1 MPNRKRRSRVQR
13 TFIVSCVSLSALFSL
28 TMSTTHNV
36 SASAADGSRSKYF
49 IYIGTYGKGVHAF
62 RYEAKSVTIEP
73 IGLAGEVINPSWITA
88 DRSFKFL
95 YAVSELEGNA
105 QGGVAS
111 FGIDRKTGKL
121 NPLNHISSEGVAP
134 CYAAVD
140 ATGKTLVVANY
151 TSGGVS
157 AFPIEQNGSLGKLGS
172 LMTAEGS
179 SINKDRQEGPH
190 AHEAVISRDNQR
202 VYVPDLGLDKI
213 RIYRLE
219 AAAGKLMPND
229 PAFVQVE
236 AGHGPRHIIFDGKGG
251 YAYVI
256 NELKPLVSVFA
267 HDASTGNLKLIQTV
281 QTIPADFTKENT
293 GAEIRLDHA
302 GRFLYTSNRGND
314 SLQVFAI
321 DPASG
326 KLQQVQNIS
335 TEGQEPRGFALDPTG
350 HLLFVGNQN
359 SNNLVVFKVDS
370 QTGKL
375 TPTGQK
381 LDVPSPVDVLFVPAS

>member
-1 MPNRKRRSRVQR
+1 MPNRGKQSKLNKI
-13 TFIVSCVSLSALFSL
+13 FIVACIALSAIFSI

-36 SASAADGSRSKYF
+36 SASATDKHSKYF
-49 IYIGTYGKGVHAF
+49 IYIGTYGKGVYAF
-62 RYEAKSVTIEP
+62 RYDAQAAAIEP
-73 IGLAGEVINPSWITA
+73 IGLVGEVVNASWITT
-88 DRSFKFL
+88 DRSFRYL

-105 QGGVAS
+105 KGGVAS
-111 FGIDRKTGKL
+111 FEIDRKTGKL
-121 NPLNHISSEGVAP
+121 NPLNQVGSEGVAP

-140 ATGKTLVVANY
+140 ASGKTLVVANY

-157 AFPIEQNGSLGKLGS
+157 AFPIEQNGSLGQLGS

-179 SINKDRQEGPH
+179 SINKNRQEGPH

-219 AAAGKLMPND
+219 QVAGKLTPND
-229 PAFVQVE
+229 PPFVSVE
-236 AGHGPRHIIFDGKGG
+236 AGHGPRHIVFDDKGE

-256 NELKPLVSVFA
+256 NELKPLVSVFSV
-267 HDASTGNLKLIQTV
+267 DASNGNLKLIQTV
-281 QTIPADFTKENT
+281 PTIPADFTKETT
-293 GAEIRLDHA
+293 GAEIRLDHS

-314 SLQVFAI
+314 SLQVFAV
-321 DPASG
+321 DRGG

-335 TEGQEPRGFALDPTG
+335 SGGKDPRGFALDPG
-350 HLLFVGNQN
+350 SGLLFAGNQN
-359 SNNLVVFKVDS
+359 SNNLVVFRIDT

-381 LDVPSPVDVLFVPAS
+381 LEVPSPVDVLFVPAA